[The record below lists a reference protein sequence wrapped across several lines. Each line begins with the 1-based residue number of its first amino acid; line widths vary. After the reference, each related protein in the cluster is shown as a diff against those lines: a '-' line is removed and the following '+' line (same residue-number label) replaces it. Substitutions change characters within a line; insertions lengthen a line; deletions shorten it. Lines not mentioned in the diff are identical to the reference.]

1 MRSIPQE
8 PRFGANVS
16 ETKLFESLT
25 GKAYSKPWTVVH
37 SVQIGRDPDVLAG
50 EADFFVFVPSSG
62 IVAIEAKSPS
72 QVTYK
77 DGDWFLE
84 GTPKPKKSPFD
95 QVSRARAAMRKFIG
109 ELGIEHEIPIARLV
123 WFTSI
128 GRHQF
133 DPVSKGDFQFL
144 EWEIA
149 WKQDL
154 DKPSETIER
163 VLDSFL
169 KHHSDSTILNYEPK
183 RFTPEIAEKISGS
196 IFADFSVSQDSKDL
210 VKDRERERA
219 RLIKEQ
225 YEILDALEDNH
236 HIYLEGSAGTGK
248 SFLIS
253 EAAARS
259 RSAGKR
265 TLVTCWNIL
274 MAEELSRQMPHSADI
289 NFVVRDL
296 NAIML
301 DFAGLDE
308 NPDGSG
314 SQWYEVELPKL
325 ALAGLSRQPFLGNF
339 SSIFI
344 DEFQDLVGKIHVLHF
359 VFSLSKNKKIAD
371 TTIVLAGDERQQI
384 LVDAKGEIGAYA
396 TAKTL
401 IPDLAKF
408 KLRANTRMT
417 PKLHQDMTA
426 LLGLDLGV
434 TKHRLSKDKTG
445 GLVVVNAPEG
455 RQAKNLVATLKEL
468 LGSYEAEDIRVLS
481 PFGAQNSLVG
491 KIFKSEPKSPDERWL
506 SANMRHASSSGRIRW
521 RSIAKFKGL
530 ESEVVVIT
538 DVGKVA
544 AEFFAARGQAAREWL
559 YVGISRARHRC
570 VILSDG
576 EIGFP
581 IPDSSKDKFSV

>member
-1 MRSIPQE
+1 MKSIPEE

-16 ETKLFESLT
+16 ETKLFEAFT
-25 GKAYSKPWTVVH
+25 GKASSKPWTLVH

-50 EADFFVFVPSSG
+50 EADFFVLVPGAG
-62 IVAIEAKSPS
+62 IVAIEAKSPT

-77 DGDWFLE
+77 NGDWFLE
-84 GTPKPKKSPFD
+84 GTPKPKKSPLD
-95 QVSRARAAMRKFIG
+95 QASRARAAMRKFIS
-109 ELGIEHEIPIARLV
+109 EIGIDSEIPIARLV
-123 WFTSI
+123 WFTSL

-144 EWEIA
+144 EWELA

-154 DKPSETIER
+154 DKPAEAIER
-163 VLDSFL
+163 VLESFL
-169 KHHSDSTILNYEPK
+169 KHHSGSTILQYEPSQ
-183 RFTPEIAEKISGS
+183 FTSELVDKIANS
-196 IFADFSVSQDSKDL
+196 IFADFSVSQDPRDL
-210 VKDRERERA
+210 AKDRANERA
-219 RLIKEQ
+219 QLIKEQ
-225 YEILDALEDNH
+225 FEILDALEDNR

-248 SFLIS
+248 SFLIA
-253 EAAARS
+253 EAATRS

-289 NFVVRDL
+289 NFVVQDI

-301 DFAGLDE
+301 SFAGLSE
-308 NPDGSG
+308 NPEGSG
-314 SQWYEVELPKL
+314 SSWYEVELPKL
-325 ALAGLSRQPFLGNF
+325 ALAGLNRQPFLGNF

-344 DEFQDLVGKIHVLHF
+344 DEFQDLVGKFHVLNF
-359 VFSLSKNKKIAD
+359 IFSLSKNKKITD

-401 IPDLAKF
+401 IPDLTKF

-417 PKLHQDMTA
+417 PKLHQDMTS

-434 TKHRLSKDKTG
+434 TKHRQSKDKTG
-445 GLVVVNAPEG
+445 GLFVVESKGG
-455 RQAKNLVATLKEL
+455 RQTKHLVATLKEL
-468 LGSYEAEDIRVLS
+468 LSSYDAEDIRVLS
-481 PFGAQNSLVG
+481 PFGAQSSLVG
-491 KIFKSEPKSPDERWL
+491 KIFQSDPKSPDDRWL
-506 SANMRHASSSGRIRW
+506 AANMRHASSSGKIRW

-538 DVGKVA
+538 DVGNEA
-544 AEFFAARGQAAREWL
+544 AEFFASRGQSAQDWL

-576 EIGFP
+576 EIQSLFR
-581 IPDSSKDKFSV
+581 DTLS